1 MKIATTFLILILT
14 FSMFSIAIPIA
25 SNPTTD
31 LAIHNTTSTL
41 AATPGYEA
49 TVIRVTDDAPVT
61 ESSPD
66 TNYELSNLLDCSNAS
81 GDLSRSWLKF
91 NLTHLPN
98 SLHFTKATVNLFTV
112 SGVGSAD
119 YPRGIFISEND
130 SWTEKTITW
139 NDQPEYNSIPADVI
153 DSPASPDMF

>member
-1 MKIATTFLILILT
+1 REAIMKIATTFLILILT

-31 LAIHNTTSTL
+31 LAIHDTTSTL

-81 GDLSRSWLKF
+81 GYLSRSCSYLKMTLGQRKPSPGMI
-91 NLTHLPN
+91 NLSTTQ
-98 SLHFTKATVNLFTV
+98 SL
-112 SGVGSAD
+112 
-119 YPRGIFISEND
+119 
-130 SWTEKTITW
+130 
-139 NDQPEYNSIPADVI
+139 Q
-153 DSPASPDMF
+153 M